1 MKEKTYNLNPSTE
14 AEFFEELNR
23 IFDDYDESFLNDYEF
38 LRRLNH
44 YINYQKQ
51 HRWLG
56 VVLEDT
62 YIPTVS
68 AENALGPIRID
79 RIKNII
85 CSRALKNYLPILA
98 HKMGPRKIKPN
109 PISQKRNTRRRFR

>member
-1 MKEKTYNLNPSTE
+1 MKEKTYNLSPSTE

-56 VVLEDT
+56 VILEDT

-68 AENALGPIRID
+68 AENALKGHIIFPKYEEQKVISNFFTVID
-79 RIKNII
+79 HLITLHHR
-85 CSRALKNYLPILA
+85 
-98 HKMGPRKIKPN
+98 
-109 PISQKRNTRRRFR
+109 